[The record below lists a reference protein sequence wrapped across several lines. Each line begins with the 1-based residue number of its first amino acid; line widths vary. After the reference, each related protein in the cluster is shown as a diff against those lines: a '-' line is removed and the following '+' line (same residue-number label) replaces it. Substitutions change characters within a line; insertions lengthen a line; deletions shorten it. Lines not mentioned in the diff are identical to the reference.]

1 MIDYKCENKAGKI
14 ENFKRLETPYFTVKK
29 IEVNGEYNDKSD
41 TEVCSYTV
49 ISGEGKIIWWDY
61 CEEMN
66 ERTIYIKKELFIK
79 YKENFN

>member
-49 ISGEGKIIWWDY
+49 ISGEGKIIW
-61 CEEMN
+61 
-66 ERTIYIKKELFIK
+66 
-79 YKENFN
+79 